1 VIVQYLTK
9 DGEDAGAE
17 ASKSSEP
24 PKGAEAPKTGEAAK
38 PAEH

>member
-9 DGEDAGAE
+9 DGEDAGTE
-17 ASKSSEP
+17 AAKRQEP

-38 PAEH
+38 PAEY